1 MQKHILAAVLRVPG
15 VMAQVRSTLDP
26 DHFPDQSVADVMA
39 WTLHH
44 WDEHRQL
51 PSKASLLDV
60 FKKDEDAQ
68 TVVKRAYKEEVPD
81 SAHICERVIG
91 YAKHRALRLAVAEA
105 AQVVQAQARGE
116 VLKDERNRPKYTD
129 PDVYIRKL
137 VEGAMRVG
145 ASSNDIGEFLHETL
159 EKGVEETL
167 HPKVVQRYFT
177 GIKHLDEAGV
187 CVEPGE
193 IGCVLGVAKGG
204 KSQVLLNVALHQL
217 KQGHDVVFY
226 NLEMPEDRNR
236 HRWYRRIAGP
246 KADVKTDPEAFVEHL
261 KARMPHLLKG
271 RLLVKRALAKQFSPQ
286 DIRAHLAT
294 CQSQGFVPKVI
305 IVDYVGILKPEKV
318 YDEMRFNLASL
329 WLDFRAICQEFNLAG
344 WSAAQVN
351 RGGAGV
357 ELVTMK
363 DIAESFEVVQHI
375 DVGFSISM
383 TQVER
388 EANQGRFFVF
398 ASRNDRDGTIIDF
411 THDFSRSIIKS
422 VGVHQPTS
430 EKRSRNSRP
439 SPGEEGVEAVIQ
451 ADKDRKA
458 KRGS

>member
-15 VMAQVRSTLDP
+15 VLAQVRSALNP
-26 DHFPDQSVADVMA
+26 DHFPDQSVSDVMA
-39 WTLHH
+39 WALHH
-44 WDEHRQL
+44 WDEHGQL
-51 PSKASLLDV
+51 PSKPSLLDV
-60 FKKDEDAQ
+60 FKRDEDAQ
-68 TVVKRAYKEEVPD
+68 AVIKRAYKEEVPD
-81 SAHICERVIG
+81 PDHICERVVG

-116 VLKDERNRPKYTD
+116 TLKDERNKPKYAD
-129 PDVYIRKL
+129 PDLYIRKII
-137 VEGAMRVG
+137 ENAMRVG
-145 ASSNDIGEFLHETL
+145 ANNGSLGEFLHETL
-159 EKGVEETL
+159 EKGVKEIL
-167 HPKVVQRYFT
+167 HPKVAEHFYT

-187 CVEPGE
+187 HIEKGE

-204 KSQVLLNVALHQL
+204 KSQVLLNIALHQL
-217 KQGHDVVFY
+217 KQGHDVVLY
-226 NLEMPEDRNR
+226 NLEMQEDRNR

-246 KADVKTDPEAFVEHL
+246 KVDVKTDPETFVEAL
-261 KARMPHLLKG
+261 RARMPHLLKG
-271 RLLVKRALAKQFSPQ
+271 KLLVKRALAKQFSPQ
-286 DIRAHLAT
+286 DMRAHLAA
-294 CQSQGFVPKVI
+294 CHAQGFVPAVV
-305 IVDYVGILKPEKV
+305 IVDYVGIMKPEKI

-329 WLDFRAICQEFNLAG
+329 WLDFRSICQEFNVVG

-363 DIAESFEVVQHI
+363 DIAESFEVVQHL

-383 TQVER
+383 TQAER

-422 VGVHQPTS
+422 VGVHHPTS
-430 EKRSRNSRP
+430 EKRGRNSRP
-439 SPGEEGVEAVIQ
+439 SSGEEAVDAVL
-451 ADKDRKA
+451 ADDSDRK
-458 KRGS
+458 KRGR